1 LIPCSTS
8 RIHCQLKERD
18 VKPVKQRTSH
28 PVIVGVGQITHREKI
43 AGDDPSPSELAGRAI
58 QACVRDSGCSHLLG
72 QVDRFSV
79 VNMFCETANPTGI
92 LCDLLGF
99 KPGICEYTSI
109 GGNTPQWLV
118 NRAADDIA
126 EGKIDVALLAG
137 AEALYSEDR
146 TFDWRRTYK
155 ALEGMIERKEIIGT
169 TRRGF
174 ADHEFKNGAF
184 GATRAYPLFENAL
197 RARRGQSI
205 KDHRNALG
213 LYCAQFSNIA
223 ANNPLAWF
231 RKPRSSREI
240 REATDRNRMI
250 SFPYTKLMNP
260 IMGVNQAAAVVLMST
275 KTAKKLSIPRAK
287 WVYLLGGAEVM
298 EKWLLSD
305 RVNYWSSPAIREMSQ
320 AALEMAELDID
331 HIDFFDLYSCF
342 PSATLTA
349 VSAMGMDV
357 DDPRDLTVTGGLPY
371 FGGPGNNYTMH
382 AIAHTVERIRQEPEQ
397 TGLVTGVG
405 MYLTKHSLGIYGGR
419 EPERPWSRKWMAP
432 IQERINGMESPD
444 LCLHPEGPAAVETYT
459 VVHDR
464 ENQPEH
470 SVVIA
475 RLENGQRCFAQTD
488 EDRDLLIA
496 MEREEFVGKKGFI
509 RKGIDGPNRIRF

>member
-1 LIPCSTS
+1 
-8 RIHCQLKERD
+8 
-18 VKPVKQRTSH
+18 
-28 PVIVGVGQITHREKI
+28 
-43 AGDDPSPSELAGRAI
+43 
-58 QACVRDSGCSHLLG
+58 
-72 QVDRFSV
+72 
-79 VNMFCETANPTGI
+79 MFCETGNPTGM

-99 KPGICEYTSI
+99 KPGIRAYTSI

-126 EGKIDVALLAG
+126 EGKIDCALLAG

-184 GATRAYPLFENAL
+184 GATRAYPMFENAL
-197 RARRGQSI
+197 RARRGLSI
-205 KDHRNALG
+205 EDHRNALG
-213 LYCAQFSNIA
+213 RYCSRFSSIA
-223 ANNPLAWF
+223 AENPLAWF
-231 RKPRSSREI
+231 RKARSSREI
-240 REATDRNRMI
+240 SEVTERNRMI
-250 SFPYTKLMNP
+250 CFPYTKFMNP
-260 IMGVNQAAAVVLMST
+260 IMGVNQAAALVLMST
-275 KTAKKLSIPRAK
+275 GTARKLSIPPEK
-287 WVYLLGGAEVM
+287 WVYLLGGAEAT

-320 AALEMAELDID
+320 AALEMAGLRID
-331 HIDFFDLYSCF
+331 QIDLFDLYSCF

-349 VSAMGMDV
+349 ASAMGLDA
-357 DDPRDLTVTGGLPY
+357 DDPPELTVTGGLPY

-382 AIAHTVERIRQEPEQ
+382 AIAHTVEKIRREPER

-419 EPERPWSRKWMAP
+419 EPEKPWDRRTTAP
-432 IQERINGMESPD
+432 IQERIDGMESPA
-444 LCLHPEGPAAVETYT
+444 LCLDPEGPGVVETYT

-464 ENQPEH
+464 ENRPES

-475 RLENGQRCFAQTD
+475 RLENGQRCFARTE
-488 EDRDLLIA
+488 EDPDLLVA
-496 MEREEFVGKKGFI
+496 METEEFVGKRGFI
-509 RKGIDGPNRIRF
+509 RKGIDGPNRMRFAG